1 MSTLYEQ
8 GESVAKKVLR
18 KSTRCKTYAYVAD
31 ESDNIAKA
39 FGEMLDYVTANA
51 NESIIKV
58 DEVNLTVTVSGG
70 NEYSLCHEVVD
81 DKKNLKKPC
90 NIIRYVSL
98 KIYTKDSLYIDEN
111 NEVIDVTHRG
121 INDLSNNCVG
131 FVQGFN
137 ETVGRY
143 PNIIP
148 EILLNWLGYGTNDI
162 SSDISRNIS
171 EIPESTPCFD
181 TTTAS
186 AKNLLDYKI
195 AFRLMNNLS
204 DRSMTYNYLTKRCG
218 LTFNCSFNPSTEPLP
233 KPKNYSKQKS
243 PADDIRYAR
252 SRSLMDSIKYGA
264 GGATKIVDALQ
275 QMDSV
280 SYMGYETYREP
291 YTDINNDLAT
301 VSKTA
306 LSPEQANQMRKDLEA
321 IIVLNKKI

>member
-31 ESDNIAKA
+31 ESENIAKA
-39 FGEMLDYVTANA
+39 FGEMLEYVTTNA
-51 NESIIKV
+51 DENIIKV
-58 DEVNLTVTVSGG
+58 DEANLTITVSGG
-70 NEYSLCHEVVD
+70 NEYSLCHEIVD
-81 DKKNLKKPC
+81 DKKNFKKPC

-181 TTTAS
+181 ITTAS

-243 PADDIRYAR
+243 SA
-252 SRSLMDSIKYGA
+252 DSIRYGA

-275 QMDSV
+275 QMNPV
-280 SYMGYETYREP
+280 SYMDYDQYLEHHMGIDSE
-291 YTDINNDLAT
+291 LASA
-301 VSKTA
+301 SKTV
-306 LSPEQANQMRKDLEA
+306 LSPEQVNEMRNYLSRGFSSNNSSK
-321 IIVLNKKI
+321 